1 MSIDILCFYSRK
13 FDSGGKMKIYI
24 TITEEPLYIN
34 HFIKDVI
41 QSNFDEIVGIN
52 IVSGSFLEGKNL
64 KRKIE
69 YIATI
74 ALISG
79 PFQLLKRIFLMGGFF
94 VFDGIKSL
102 KPKNPLS
109 ISKVANKYNIPV
121 TYVDNINSDEFLDHL
136 RELDIDL
143 IINQANLILKKELL
157 EVPNIGCIN
166 RHSALLPKYRGQ
178 LAPFWAYINMEKE
191 SGVSIHFLDD
201 KIDNGAIIVQKKV
214 PIDRFDTFDSLME
227 KIFSITPE
235 AMNEALKIIRN
246 GDFEEKLIENDYKFS
261 SYYSIPRFKDAVNFR
276 IVMLSKWFRGIC

>member
-1 MSIDILCFYSRK
+1 MSSTFFRFCGRK

-34 HFIKDVI
+34 QFIKNVI
-41 QSNFDEIVGIN
+41 QSNFNEIVGIN

-79 PFQLLKRIFLMGGFF
+79 PLQLIKRIFFMGIFF
-94 VFDGIKSL
+94 LFDGIKPL

-109 ISKVANKYNIPV
+109 ISKVAKKYNIPI
-121 TYVDNINSDEFLDHL
+121 TYVNDINSYEFLNYL
-136 RELDIDL
+136 QELNIDL
-143 IINQANLILKKELL
+143 IINQANLILKKQLL

-178 LAPFWAYINMEKE
+178 LAPFWAYLNMEKE
-191 SGVSIHFLDD
+191 SGVSIHFLDE

-214 PIDRFDTFDSLME
+214 PIGRFDTFDSLMG

-235 AMNEALKIIRN
+235 AMNEALEIIRN
-246 GDFEEKLIENDYKFS
+246 GDFEEKLIENDYESS
-261 SYYSIPRFKDAVNFR
+261 SYYSIPRFKDAINFR
-276 IVMLSKWFRGIC
+276 IVMLGKWFRDIC

>member
-1 MSIDILCFYSRK
+1 
-13 FDSGGKMKIYI
+13 MKIYI